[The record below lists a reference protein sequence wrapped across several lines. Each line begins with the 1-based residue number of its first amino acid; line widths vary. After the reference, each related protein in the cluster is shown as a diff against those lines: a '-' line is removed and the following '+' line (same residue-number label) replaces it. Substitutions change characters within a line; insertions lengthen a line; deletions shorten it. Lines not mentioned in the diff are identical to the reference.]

1 MIFPSVLRRVLV
13 CIHFYRFYRQRILK
27 IKMTSFILKG
37 FQSFFCSFLNK
48 EDWAIFA
55 EPEANNCFCIIFQVI
70 ITAKKHHNFYFNSL
84 LLVWKIF
91 VLRCDFRWRSRVAC
105 KDNNLVSLQKLFSSS
120 RIVRL
125 QHTLDPPCLN
135 RGINCTVDITLVFH
149 ACATSRAL
157 PHARYLTRAKSWSLV
172 GVLSDDHYIFLLAC
186 NCC

>member
-55 EPEANNCFCIIFQVI
+55 EPEANNFLHYFSSDYHSK
-70 ITAKKHHNFYFNSL
+70 KKHHNFYFNSL

-105 KDNNLVSLQKLFSSS
+105 NDNKLASLQKLFSSS

-125 QHTLDPPCLN
+125 QKTLDPPCLN
-135 RGINCTVDITLVFH
+135 RGINCTVDITLVFQN
-149 ACATSRAL
+149 TVDLKKTNTVDRQIRPLNDSLAL
-157 PHARYLTRAKSWSLV
+157 V
-172 GVLSDDHYIFLLAC
+172 
-186 NCC
+186 